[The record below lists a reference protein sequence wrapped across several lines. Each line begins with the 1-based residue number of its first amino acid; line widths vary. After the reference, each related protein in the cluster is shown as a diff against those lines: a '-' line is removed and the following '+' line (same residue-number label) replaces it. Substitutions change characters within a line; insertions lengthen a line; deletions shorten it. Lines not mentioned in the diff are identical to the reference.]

1 MEPVAAREP
10 NGQGALVARRVLG
23 FSQFFAG
30 DLVDADQNMQWA
42 ADHYDFDRDHGLA
55 IRFTND
61 QGVSSR
67 YYLAFA
73 KWLLGHMGAA
83 LDVIGEAKSLAECV
97 AHPPTTAALHTVAAW
112 LDCVRGDHARA
123 RANAE
128 KAIPLACS
136 FNLPLWLGAAEFF
149 LAWSRAISD
158 GTRARWDEAEA
169 RWTACLTVVGS
180 QEPMAAYIGAGHAA
194 LGDFDHALA
203 LVDRALG
210 APVERG
216 ERVFLP
222 EAHRV
227 RGEIL
232 QRRDPGAPGL
242 AEEAFR
248 NAIAIAREQNSRAF
262 GLRASLALAK
272 LYRSTDRSVK
282 AHAILAPALEGFA
295 PTPEMPEIAEA
306 QALMEQSA

>member
-1 MEPVAAREP
+1 
-10 NGQGALVARRVLG
+10 
-23 FSQFFAG
+23 
-30 DLVDADQNMQWA
+30 
-42 ADHYDFDRDHGLA
+42 
-55 IRFTND
+55 
-61 QGVSSR
+61 
-67 YYLAFA
+67 
-73 KWLLGHMGAA
+73 
-83 LDVIGEAKSLAECV
+83 
-97 AHPPTTAALHTVAAW
+97 
-112 LDCVRGDHARA
+112 
-123 RANAE
+123 
-128 KAIPLACS
+128 
-136 FNLPLWLGAAEFF
+136 
-149 LAWSRAISD
+149 
-158 GTRARWDEAEA
+158 
-169 RWTACLTVVGS
+169 
-180 QEPMAAYIGAGHAA
+180 MAVYIGAGYAA
-194 LGDFDHALA
+194 LGDFDHAIA

-248 NAIAIAREQNSRAF
+248 NAIVIAREQNSRAF